1 MQKRSTRSLQLAAL
15 LAASASAQTI
25 TSTIPVCPTASST
38 TITLPTTVTFCP
50 GPNCNGGAAGP
61 MITGAPNNG
70 VGMQGHFL
78 GDYTSVGADGKTT
91 VLGIHETVYDSLC
104 STGLVPATWTIT
116 EECGCT
122 GAPAA
127 TVMPVGFE
135 TTVVPC
141 SVCGP
146 QTMVTLTQPCATG
159 PYASQTPTVNQA
171 PAAAAAAP
179 AGQAVPAAPA
189 AAVASAGAGAGASAG
204 AVSNPGSASAGAGSG
219 AGANAVSPAAASAA
233 PAAPAGQAPAAA
245 SAGAGAG
252 AGATAQG
259 SNGAAAGAGSGSDAA
274 AQVGANG
281 AAASA
286 DAGAGASANAG
297 TVSPAGAAGAA
308 AAPAAGMAVAPTN
321 GTMAATNGTPP
332 VSSPV
337 AVYDSSA
344 THASIAGFT
353 IFAGIIAALLL

>member
-25 TSTIPVCPTASST
+25 TSTIPICPTASST
-38 TITLPTTVTFCP
+38 TITMPTTVTFCP
-50 GPNCNGGAAGP
+50 GPHCNGGASGP
-61 MITGAPNNG
+61 MITGAPHHG

-122 GAPAA
+122 EAPAP
-127 TVMPVGFE
+127 THMPAGFE

-141 SVCGP
+141 TVCGP
-146 QTMVTLTQPCATG
+146 HSSMVTLTQPCSTG
-159 PYASQTPTVNQA
+159 PYATQTPTVNQS

-179 AGQAVPAAPA
+179 VGQAPA
-189 AAVASAGAGAGASAG
+189 AASAGAGAGASAG
-204 AVSNPGSASAGAGSG
+204 AVSGPSGASAGAGSG
-219 AGANAVSPAAASAA
+219 AGADAVAGTVSPAAAG
-233 PAAPAGQAPAAA
+233 AAPAGQAPAAA

-252 AGATAQG
+252 AGAGATAQG
-259 SNGAAAGAGSGSDAA
+259 PSGASAGADSGSDAA
-274 AQVGANG
+274 AQVGADG
-281 AAASA
+281 ASA
-286 DAGAGASANAG
+286 SAGAGAGASAKAG
-297 TVSPAGAAGAA
+297 MVSPAGMMPV
-308 AAPAAGMAVAPTN
+308 PAN
-321 GTMAATNGTPP
+321 GTMPATNSTRSATSPM
-332 VSSPV
+332 VSSYV
-337 AVYDSSA
+337 SSA

-353 IFAGIIAALLL
+353 IFAGVIAALLL